1 MSILAK
7 IDSDLKEALKN
18 KQELRLSTLR
28 LIKASIKNKSIE
40 KQSPL
45 SDEEI
50 QALLSGQIKQRKDS
64 IEQYNKAGRQDLANK
79 EQQEIDIIK
88 NYLPEELTPQEI
100 DKIIESAIR
109 ESKATN
115 SSDIGKVMKIIMPKV
130 RGKADGKYVNER
142 VKALLGQ

>member
-64 IEQYNKAGRQDLANK
+64 IEQYNKAARQDLANK

>member
-18 KQELRLSTLR
+18 KQEIRLSTLR

-45 SDEEI
+45 TEEDI
-50 QALLSGQIKQRKDS
+50 QALLSTQIKQRRES
-64 IEQYNKAGRQDLANK
+64 IDQYKKANRQDLADK
-79 EQQEIDIIK
+79 EQQELDIIK
-88 NYLPEELTPQEI
+88 SYLPEELTTQEI
-100 DKIIESAIR
+100 DLIIKEAIK
-109 ESKATN
+109 ESKAL
-115 SSDIGKVMKIIMPKV
+115 SPSDMGKVMKIIMPKV

-142 VKALLGQ
+142 VKELLTQ